1 MKQLL
6 RFEYLLS
13 VLSGILFVLPFLSE
27 HFSLI
32 AWVSLVPLF
41 YSLRIKPSRAFSI
54 GIVFGTIASFAGH
67 YWLVGTLTRFGGF
80 SIWVSFVLIFIY
92 CLYLGVQ
99 YALFTCLVSKVKLIQ
114 NAKVINLLIICFL
127 WTVLEH
133 FYPSLFPYG
142 LGNTQAYNL
151 KIIQVSDLL
160 GVSFLSFIMVFV
172 NLAAFLIISSIFLG
186 DKKPII
192 ATSLSIALIAFL
204 IIYGSVRIDQI
215 TSKVA
220 KAEKINV
227 GVVQANF
234 DFFER
239 ILDNSGWI
247 IKEHKRMSEMIG
259 NVDLIIWPE
268 ASVQQPI
275 PRHSEYLELSGS
287 EKIIPEIEGTYFL
300 IGGVSY
306 NEESISHGPEAEQ
319 YNSAFLT
326 NWNGKVLDRYDK
338 NKLLIFGEYLP
349 FENFI
354 PWNKYMNAVSEGF
367 LSPGT
372 DLNVLSIRD
381 KGIKIG
387 TLICYEDLI
396 PEFSRRFA
404 LKGANILI
412 NLTNDAWFGRSFAP
426 YEHLLVAIPRAVENR
441 RYLVRATN
449 TGVSAVVTPVGK
461 VRNKTQIFKKEVFTD
476 HVALL
481 YSDTIYMKVGNIFP
495 WLCLTLFILFVF
507 HKHLK
512 RRYG

>member
-1 MKQLL
+1 MT
-6 RFEYLLS
+6 F
-13 VLSGILFVLPFLSE
+13 
-27 HFSLI
+27 
-32 AWVSLVPLF
+32 
-41 YSLRIKPSRAFSI
+41 
-54 GIVFGTIASFAGH
+54 
-67 YWLVGTLTRFGGF
+67 
-80 SIWVSFVLIFIY
+80 
-92 CLYLGVQ
+92 
-99 YALFTCLVSKVKLIQ
+99 
-114 NAKVINLLIICFL
+114 
-127 WTVLEH
+127 
-133 FYPSLFPYG
+133 
-142 LGNTQAYNL
+142 
-151 KIIQVSDLL
+151 
-160 GVSFLSFIMVFV
+160 
-172 NLAAFLIISSIFLG
+172 
-186 DKKPII
+186 
-192 ATSLSIALIAFL
+192 IAFL
-204 IIYGSVRIDQI
+204 IIYGSVRMDQI

-247 IKEHKRMSEMIG
+247 IKEHKIMSEMIG

-275 PRHSEYLELSGS
+275 PHHSEYLEFPES
-287 EKIIPEIEGTYFL
+287 EKIIPKIKGTYFL
-300 IGGVSY
+300 VGGL
-306 NEESISHGPEAEQ
+306 SHDEDSTVFSPKTNQ

-326 NWNGKVLDRYDK
+326 NWNGKILDRYDK

-354 PWNKYMNAVSEGF
+354 PWSKYLSAVSEGF

-372 DLNVLSIRD
+372 DLNVLNVKD

-396 PEFSRRFA
+396 PEFSRKFA

-426 YEHLLVAIPRAVENR
+426 YEHLLVAIPRAVEKR

-461 VRNKTQIFKKEVFTD
+461 VRNKTQIFKKETFTD

-481 YSDTIYMKVGNIFP
+481 YSNTIYMKVGNIFP
-495 WLCLTLFILFVF
+495 WLCLTLFVLFVF